1 MSQIR
6 KILDIRELS
15 VLGGR
20 HPVMKVLDIGAH
32 KARGMESPVAWVVYY

>member
-20 HPVMKVLDIGAH
+20 HPVMRSSGY
-32 KARGMESPVAWVVYY
+32 KARGMELPVAWVVYY